1 MYAYNLSIVFSQPWW
16 NLYYIIILNLSFD
29 GFNFHKSLVSLAVL
43 DQPICRNR
51 RFRTSWYITNIKGS
65 EQVDTLHISKVQNKF
80 YPVQI
85 STVQNKVYPV
95 QISCVQNKVYPVQ
108 ISCVQKTFYLV
119 EISSVQNKLIA
130 HILSNFLQSFN

>member
-95 QISCVQNKVYPVQ
+95 QILK
-108 ISCVQKTFYLV
+108 
-119 EISSVQNKLIA
+119 VQNKLA
-130 HILSNFLQSFN
+130 HYRYQWFRTKSTLYRYHVFRKPSTW

>member
-95 QISCVQNKVYPVQ
+95 QISCVQ
-108 ISCVQKTFYLV
+108 KTFYLV

>member
-43 DQPICRNR
+43 DQPMCRNR

-95 QISCVQNKVYPVQ
+95 QISCVQ
-108 ISCVQKTFYLV
+108 KTFYLV